1 MVRQMTKGFFITLEG
16 GEGTG
21 KSTQSRLLSD
31 WLTEQG
37 RSTVLTRE
45 PGGSPGAEE
54 IRQLLVTGDK
64 GRWDSMTEILLFM
77 AARRNHLTTKI
88 WPAMAQGQVVI
99 CDRFLDSTIAY
110 QGYGYGQKDDVIQN
124 IQTVY
129 RLIADDFHPDLTIVL
144 DIDPVIGLK
153 RSCTRA
159 GNTEQRFES
168 MDLSFHT
175 NLRRGFL
182 ELAKTDKR
190 YVVIDATDSVEAIHQ
205 KIRQAVKEKLQYG
218 CSD

>member
-1 MVRQMTKGFFITLEG
+1 MKKGFFITLEG

-37 RSTVLTRE
+37 FTTALTRE

-54 IRQLLVTGDK
+54 IRNLLVNGDK
-64 GRWDSMTEILLFM
+64 GRWDSITETLLFM

-88 WPAMAQGQVVI
+88 WPALEQGQVVI
-99 CDRFLDSTIAY
+99 CDRFLDSTLAY
-110 QGYGYGQKDDVIQN
+110 QGYGYGKKDDVIQG
-124 IQTVY
+124 IQTIY
-129 RLIADDFHPDLTIVL
+129 HLIADRFHPDLTIIL

-153 RSCTRA
+153 RSCARA

-168 MDLSFHT
+168 MDLSFHD
-175 NLRRGFL
+175 NLRQGFL
-182 ELAKTDKR
+182 DLARMDNR
-190 YVVIDATDSVEAIHQ
+190 YVVINAEQSVEAIHRE
-205 KIRQAVKEKLQYG
+205 IRQAVKEKLQYG
-218 CSD
+218 FID